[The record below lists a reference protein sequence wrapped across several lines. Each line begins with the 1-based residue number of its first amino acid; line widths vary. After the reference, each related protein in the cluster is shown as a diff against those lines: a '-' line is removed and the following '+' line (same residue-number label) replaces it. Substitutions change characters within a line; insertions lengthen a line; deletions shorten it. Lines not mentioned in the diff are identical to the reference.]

1 MRKMTET
8 PTSPTAD
15 RPVRPAWRT
24 ASLPWFVLAGGYLVV
39 VAVALAL
46 ASAGSWAGIAGVAV
60 LLALVVA
67 LLRVWCEGPGPLPGG
82 DDPVG

>member
-1 MRKMTET
+1 MPKMTET
-8 PTSPTAD
+8 PTSPTAA
-15 RPVRPAWRT
+15 RPAWRT

-39 VAVALAL
+39 VAVVLAL

-82 DDPVG
+82 DEPVG